1 MNIAIISGASSGMG
15 REFAKQ
21 FDDLNL
27 DEIWVIARREDR
39 LIELKDALLTP
50 TRVFSFDLLKES
62 SFEVFSHILKQEQ
75 PTIKY
80 LVNAAGFGVFG
91 DSSMDL
97 EVVNRM
103 IDLNV
108 KALVNMT
115 YIAIPYMAKGS
126 HIIELGS
133 ASSFT
138 PLINFNIY
146 ASTKAFVLH
155 FSNALYQELKP
166 KGIKVSVICPG
177 WVKTEFFKEANPK
190 KAKHAPMITRP
201 LYSADKVVKKAIRD
215 AQHGKMISLPGTFTK
230 IHYVK
235 AKFAPKKAMMLIW
248 KMMQK

>member
-1 MNIAIISGASSGMG
+1 MKIAIVSGASSGMG

-21 FDDLNL
+21 FDDKHL

-39 LIELKDALLTP
+39 LRELQADLLTP
-50 TRVFSFDLLKES
+50 VRVFSFDLLKES
-62 SFEVFSHILKQEQ
+62 SFEVFKHILTQEN

-97 EVVNRM
+97 EIVNKM
-103 IDLNV
+103 IDLNI
-108 KALVNMT
+108 KALVSMT
-115 YIAIPYMAKGS
+115 YLCIPYMNKGS

-190 KAKHAPMITRP
+190 TARHAPLITRP
-201 LYSADKVVKKAIRD
+201 LYKAEKVVRKAIAD
-215 AQHGKMISLPGTFTK
+215 NEKGKMISLPGAFTK

-235 AKFAPKKAMMLIW
+235 AKFAPKKMLMGIW
-248 KMMQK
+248 KKIQK

>member
-1 MNIAIISGASSGMG
+1 MKIAIVSGASSGMG

-21 FDDLNL
+21 FDDKKL

-39 LIELKDALLTP
+39 LKELQANLSTP
-50 TRVFSFDLLKES
+50 VRVFSFDLLKES
-62 SFEVFSHILKQEQ
+62 SFEVFKHILMQEN
-75 PTIKY
+75 PNIKY

-97 EVVNRM
+97 ELVNRM

-115 YIAIPYMAKGS
+115 YLCIPYMNQGS

-166 KGIKVSVICPG
+166 KGIHVTVICPG
-177 WVKTEFFKEANPK
+177 WVKTEFFKEANPNLTK
-190 KAKHAPMITRP
+190 LAPRFTKPMYKAE
-201 LYSADKVVKKAIRD
+201 KVVNKAIRD
-215 AQHGKMISLPGTFTK
+215 SQAGKMVSIPGTFTK
-230 IHYVK
+230 IHHIT
-235 AKFAPKKAMMLIW
+235 AKFTPKKVVMGLW
-248 KMMQK
+248 KLMQK